1 MLYILHH
8 KNSNKMGILTPSSP
22 KTNTVIISLLLVFGA
37 YFGASYVSFIS
48 ENRDFVFLG
57 GYLILL
63 LGVYIRGL

>member
-1 MLYILHH
+1 
-8 KNSNKMGILTPSSP
+8 MGFFTPQSP

-48 ENRDFVFLG
+48 ENRDFVFIG

-63 LGVYIRGL
+63 LGVYVRGL